1 MYQKSCLKN
10 KLKHKSY
17 ILGDYFQYICL
28 TKGMIFSLKSPEKW
42 TEHMN
47 KYLTQ
52 DTMADNKP
60 NHKIYKDI

>member
-1 MYQKSCLKN
+1 ML
-10 KLKHKSY
+10 
-17 ILGDYFQYICL
+17 D
-28 TKGMIFSLKSPEKW
+28 KGMIFSLKSPEKW

-60 NHKIYKDI
+60 NHKIYKRYLTSN